1 MICVIEDND
10 QIVLALKNKS
20 IIFALYDFLG
30 FKETAINNFS
40 IFVINAKR
48 LNSKGITSLNL
59 IKNIK
64 KQPYKK
70 VIIVGDLDDMMKT
83 YYDDVGV
90 DLTTTIDNLCEVLR
104 EQIELFRKLKQLQ
117 KMSSDFSTNFP
128 EMSKEYNPKII
139 LQMKNIFIKYLGRNS
154 VTIIDSYIQQ
164 GLPYKRMLQEAYSLI
179 EDDIKKEFLE
189 ELKNI
194 KN

>member
-1 MICVIEDND
+1 MICIIEDND
-10 QIVLALKNKS
+10 QIVLTLKNKS

-48 LNSKGITSLNL
+48 LNNKGITSLNL

-83 YYDDVGV
+83 YYDDVG
-90 DLTTTIDNLCEVLR
+90 L
-104 EQIELFRKLKQLQ
+104 
-117 KMSSDFSTNFP
+117 M
-128 EMSKEYNPKII
+128 
-139 LQMKNIFIKYLGRNS
+139 
-154 VTIIDSYIQQ
+154 
-164 GLPYKRMLQEAYSLI
+164 
-179 EDDIKKEFLE
+179 
-189 ELKNI
+189 
-194 KN
+194 

>member
-90 DLTTTIDNLCEVLR
+90 DLTTTIDDLCEVLR

-117 KMSSDFSTNFP
+117 KISSDFSTNFP
-128 EMSKEYNPKII
+128 EISKEYNPKII

-164 GLPYKRMLQEAYSLI
+164 GLPYKKMLQEAYSLI

>member
-10 QIVLALKNKS
+10 QIVLTLKNKS

-48 LNSKGITSLNL
+48 INNKGITSLNL

-90 DLTTTIDNLCEVLR
+90 DVTTTLNDLCEHLR
-104 EQIELFRKLKQLQ
+104 EQIELFRKFKQLQ
-117 KMSSDFSTNFP
+117 KISNDFPSNFP
-128 EMSKEYNPKII
+128 EIVKEYNHKII
-139 LQMKNIFIKYLGRNS
+139 LQIKHIFIKYLGVNS
-154 VTIIDSYIQQ
+154 VTIIDSYMQK
-164 GLPYKRMLQEAYSLI
+164 GLPYKKMLQEGYSLI
-179 EDDIKKEFLE
+179 DDDMKKDFLE

-194 KN
+194 KS

>member
-164 GLPYKRMLQEAYSLI
+164 GLPYKKMLQEAYSLI

>member
-20 IIFALYDFLG
+20 IIFALFDFLG
-30 FKETAINNFS
+30 FKETAISNFS

-48 LNSKGITSLNL
+48 LNNKGITSLNL

-90 DLTTTIDNLCEVLR
+90 DLTTTIDDLCEHLR

-117 KMSSDFSTNFP
+117 KISSDFSSNFP
-128 EMSKEYNPKII
+128 EIIKDYNPKII
-139 LQMKNIFIKYLGRNS
+139 LQIKHIFIKYLGVNS
-154 VTIIDSYIQQ
+154 VTIIDSYVQQ
-164 GLPYKRMLQEAYSLI
+164 GLPYKKMLQEGYSLI
-179 EDDIKKEFLE
+179 DDDMKKDFLE

>member
-1 MICVIEDND
+1 MN
-10 QIVLALKNKS
+10 
-20 IIFALYDFLG
+20 
-30 FKETAINNFS
+30 
-40 IFVINAKR
+40 
-48 LNSKGITSLNL
+48 
-59 IKNIK
+59 
-64 KQPYKK
+64 KK

-90 DLTTTIDNLCEVLR
+90 DLTTTIDDLCEVLR

-117 KMSSDFSTNFP
+117 KISSDFSTNFP
-128 EMSKEYNPKII
+128 EISKEYNPKII

-164 GLPYKRMLQEAYSLI
+164 GLPYKKMLQEAYSLI
-179 EDDIKKEFLE
+179 EDDIKKDFLE

>member
-90 DLTTTIDNLCEVLR
+90 DLTTTIDDLCEVLR

-117 KMSSDFSTNFP
+117 KISSDFSTNFP

-164 GLPYKRMLQEAYSLI
+164 GLPYKKMLQEAYSLI

>member
-90 DLTTTIDNLCEVLR
+90 DLTTTIDDLCEVLR

-117 KMSSDFSTNFP
+117 KISSDFSTNFP
-128 EMSKEYNPKII
+128 EISKEYNPKII

-164 GLPYKRMLQEAYSLI
+164 GLPYKKMLQEAYSLI
-179 EDDIKKEFLE
+179 EDDIKKDFLE